1 MSIIVHTWSLQPNIS
16 AARIDPR
23 LALSQVKEIVDAR
36 GAR

>member
-1 MSIIVHTWSLQPNIS
+1 MSVIKHTRSLPDSTS

-23 LALSQVKEIVDAR
+23 LALSQIKEIVDAR